1 MLKVS
6 GELLTKSKIAD
17 ALGTNP
23 MRVTRFIERNKINAI
38 KKEGKRELFKLTD
51 FNALKKELETPEVKR
66 EAQKHSFSKDDYIL
80 TLKKQLEEQKQQFD
94 EVLKSKEET
103 IDSLKETIKT
113 SQRAYEDMKDQLV
126 VKDNQI
132 TSLTKLTNNAQ
143 TLNLVDKDPK
153 RLQSAQSS
161 AEMDNKTSSST
172 KEVDN
177 HQTSESEKE
186 HKSWW
191 QRHFGK

>member
-6 GELLTKSKIAD
+6 KELLTKSKIAD

-23 MRVTRFIERNKINAI
+23 MRVTRFIERNKINAV

-51 FNALKKELETPEVKR
+51 FNALKKELSEPETKKK
-66 EAQKHSFSKDDYIL
+66 AQSHAFSKDDYIL
-80 TLKKQLEEQKQQFD
+80 TLKKQLEDQQKQFD

-103 IDSLKETIKT
+103 IDSLKETIAT
-113 SQRAYEDMKDQLV
+113 SKHAYEDMKDQLV

-132 TSLTKLTNNAQ
+132 SSLTKLTNNAQ

-153 RLQSAQSS
+153 RLQSAQGN
-161 AEMDNKTSSST
+161 AETSNEKPS
-172 KEVDN
+172 
-177 HQTSESEKE
+177 SEKE
-186 HKSWW
+186 KDSSSKEAPKSHWW
-191 QRHFGK
+191 QRLGKH

>member
-6 GELLTKSKIAD
+6 EELLTKSKIAD

-23 MRVTRFIERNKINAI
+23 MRVTRFIERNKINAV

-51 FNALKKELETPEVKR
+51 FNALKKELNEP
-66 EAQKHSFSKDDYIL
+66 EAQSHAFSKDDYIL
-80 TLKKQLEEQKQQFD
+80 TLKKQLEDQQKQFD

-103 IDSLKETIKT
+103 IDSLKETIATYKH
-113 SQRAYEDMKDQLV
+113 AYEDMKDQLA

-132 TSLTKLTNNAQ
+132 SSLTKLTNNAQ

-153 RLQSAQSS
+153 RLQSAQGN
-161 AEMDNKTSSST
+161 AETSNEKSSSDKKVDSPTERPT
-172 KEVDN
+172 KK
-177 HQTSESEKE
+177 H
-186 HKSWW
+186 WW
-191 QRHFGK
+191 QF

>member
-23 MRVTRFIERNKINAI
+23 MRVTRFIERNKINAV

-51 FNALKKELETPEVKR
+51 FNALKKELSEPETKK
-66 EAQKHSFSKDDYIL
+66 EAQSHAFSKDDYIL
-80 TLKKQLEEQKQQFD
+80 TLKKQLEDQQKQFD

-103 IDSLKETIKT
+103 IDSLKETIATYKH
-113 SQRAYEDMKDQLV
+113 AYEDMKDQLA

-132 TSLTKLTNNAQ
+132 SSLTKLTNNAQ

-153 RLQSAQSS
+153 RLQSAQGN
-161 AEMDNKTSSST
+161 AETSNEKSSSDKKVDSPTERPT
-172 KEVDN
+172 KK
-177 HQTSESEKE
+177 H
-186 HKSWW
+186 WW
-191 QRHFGK
+191 QF